1 MVVFGLGH
9 FSFLGDTVAYSRLVN
24 PRQPHSFNTRSR
36 TEQPQSHRA
45 TRLSLV
51 AAEGQKAVD
60 FGILSLYYDSLRLI
74 SLYMGGRNQNIFSSP
89 ETLALSH
96 EPGDLST
103 WLRDVLRANR
113 QSGKGGIYA
122 VCSAHLAVIEAAVQ
136 QSLEDG
142 SVVLVESTSSQVNQ
156 FGGYTGFTPNLFA
169 RFVHSA
175 ARNIGL
181 PAERVLLGGDHV
193 GPFPWRHEASPSALR
208 KACELVHDCV
218 VAGYK
223 KIHLDA
229 SMPCGDDENG
239 SLTERT
245 VAHRAAILCQAAE
258 EAYRE
263 LPSGSPQLVY
273 VIGTEVP
280 APGGESVDAH
290 SAAVTTA
297 ENAHRTLETFRLAFG
312 GLGLSSAWERVI
324 ALVVQPGVDFGS
336 NSIFDYDRANAQSL
350 SAALSKHPGIVF
362 EAHSTD
368 YQSPQALARMVEDHF
383 AILKVGPWLTFAY
396 REAVMALSAIERELF
411 TTRSERQISRVREA
425 LEAAMLRDPA
435 HWRSY
440 YRGDEVRRD
449 LIYGYSD
456 RCRYYWN
463 QPAVQE
469 EIARLFDNLAKRQIP
484 LTLIS
489 QYLPLEYEAIR
500 AGDLQAVPERMIQ
513 YHIRRVL
520 RVYADAC
527 SLKRRA

>member
-1 MVVFGLGH
+1 MSGC
-9 FSFLGDTVAYSRLVN
+9 N
-24 PRQPHSFNTRSR
+24 EN
-36 TEQPQSHRA
+36 
-45 TRLSLV
+45 
-51 AAEGQKAVD
+51 
-60 FGILSLYYDSLRLI
+60 I
-74 SLYMGGRNQNIFSSP
+74 SSSP
-89 ETLALSH
+89 ETLALNQQR
-96 EPGDLST
+96 EDLST
-103 WLRDVLRANR
+103 RLRDVLRSNR

-122 VCSAHLAVIEAAVQ
+122 VCSAHPAVIEAAVQ

-142 SVVLVESTSSQVNQ
+142 SALLVESTSSQVNQ
-156 FGGYTGFTPNLFA
+156 FGGYTGLTPSQCA

-175 ARNIGL
+175 ARNAGL

-193 GPFPWRHEASPSALR
+193 GPFPWRHEASVSALR

-218 VAGYK
+218 VAGYQ

-239 SLTERT
+239 SLTEQT

-280 APGGESVDAH
+280 APGGESVDAQ
-290 SAAVTTA
+290 SPAVTKA
-297 ENAHRTLETFRLAFG
+297 EDAHRTLETFRLAFG
-312 GLGLSSAWERVI
+312 ELGLSSAWERVI

-336 NSIFDYDRANAQSL
+336 NAIFDYDRAKAQSL
-350 SAALSKHPGIVF
+350 SAALSKRPGIVF

-383 AILKVGPWLTFAY
+383 AILKVGPWLTFAF
-396 REAVMALSAIERELF
+396 REAVLALSAIEQELF
-411 TTRSERQISRVREA
+411 TTRSERQISHVREA

-440 YRGDEVRRD
+440 YRGDEDEVRRD

-463 QPAVQE
+463 QPAVQQ
-469 EIARLFDNLAKRQIP
+469 EIARLFDNLGRKPIP
-484 LTLIS
+484 LTLVS

-500 AGDLQAVPERMIQ
+500 AGELQAVPERMIQ

-520 RVYADAC
+520 RAYADAC
-527 SLKRRA
+527 SVNRPA